1 MWRAAEKS
9 LGAMRTLSEQAFRV
23 SEAVRHEVEQLGEV
37 GAGFLAVWLAAV
49 LVALLALLAAWA
61 AA

>member
-1 MWRAAEKS
+1 
-9 LGAMRTLSEQAFRV
+9 MRTLSEQAFRV